1 MKLGV
6 IDYGASNIF
15 SVVRALNS
23 LGASTKIV
31 KTPEDF
37 KNTDKLVF
45 PGQGSMGAC
54 SKKLSENNLTN
65 NRVPIAAI
73 IYDYKNQKIIA
84 RATNTNSP
92 IGHAELEA
100 IREALEIKKTN
111 RLDDCDIYVTIE
123 PCLMCATAISKCH
136 MRRIYFGAED
146 KLSLIHISE
155 PTRPY

>member
-1 MKLGV
+1 ML
-6 IDYGASNIF
+6 ST
-15 SVVRALNS
+15 
-23 LGASTKIV
+23 STKKIFDEV
-31 KTPEDF
+31 IE
-37 KNTDKLVF
+37 L
-45 PGQGSMGAC
+45 
-54 SKKLSENNLTN
+54 SKSNLTN

-111 RLDDCDIYVTIE
+111 RHDDCDIYVTIE
-123 PCLMCATAISKCH
+123 PCLMCATALSKCH

-146 KLSLIHISE
+146 KKGGAILNGPRVFENENLRKVDVISHIEEEKTSNLLKKFF
-155 PTRPY
+155 TSKRNN

>member
-1 MKLGV
+1 MLSK
-6 IDYGASNIF
+6 
-15 SVVRALNS
+15 
-23 LGASTKIV
+23 STKKIFDEV
-31 KTPEDF
+31 IE
-37 KNTDKLVF
+37 
-45 PGQGSMGAC
+45 
-54 SKKLSENNLTN
+54 LSENNLTN

-73 IYDYKNQKIIA
+73 IFDYKNQKIIA

-123 PCLMCATAISKCH
+123 TCLMCATAISKCH

-146 KLSLIHISE
+146 KKGGAILNGPRLFENENLKKVNVISHIEEEKTSNLLKKFF
-155 PTRPY
+155 TSKRNN

>member
-1 MKLGV
+1 MLRSATKKIFDEV
-6 IDYGASNIF
+6 I
-15 SVVRALNS
+15 
-23 LGASTKIV
+23 
-31 KTPEDF
+31 E
-37 KNTDKLVF
+37 
-45 PGQGSMGAC
+45 
-54 SKKLSENNLTN
+54 LSENNLTN

-84 RATNTNSP
+84 RAANTNSP

-146 KLSLIHISE
+146 KKGGAILNGPRVFENENLKKVNVISHIEEEKTSNLLKKFF
-155 PTRPY
+155 TSKRNN

>member
-1 MKLGV
+1 MLSTATKKIFDEV
-6 IDYGASNIF
+6 I
-15 SVVRALNS
+15 
-23 LGASTKIV
+23 
-31 KTPEDF
+31 E
-37 KNTDKLVF
+37 
-45 PGQGSMGAC
+45 
-54 SKKLSENNLTN
+54 LSENNLTN
-65 NRVPIAAI
+65 DRVPIAAI

-146 KLSLIHISE
+146 KKGGAILNGPRVFINENLKKVNVISHIEEEKTSNLLKKFF
-155 PTRPY
+155 TSKRNN

>member
-1 MKLGV
+1 MLSK
-6 IDYGASNIF
+6 
-15 SVVRALNS
+15 
-23 LGASTKIV
+23 STKKIFDEV
-31 KTPEDF
+31 IE
-37 KNTDKLVF
+37 
-45 PGQGSMGAC
+45 
-54 SKKLSENNLTN
+54 LSEKNLTN

-84 RATNTNSP
+84 RAANTNSP

-146 KLSLIHISE
+146 KKGGAILNGPRVFENENLRKVDVISHIEEEKTSNLLKKFF
-155 PTRPY
+155 TSKRNN

>member
-1 MKLGV
+1 MLSK
-6 IDYGASNIF
+6 
-15 SVVRALNS
+15 
-23 LGASTKIV
+23 STKKIFDEV
-31 KTPEDF
+31 IE
-37 KNTDKLVF
+37 
-45 PGQGSMGAC
+45 
-54 SKKLSENNLTN
+54 LSENNLTN
-65 NRVPIAAI
+65 NRIPIAAI

-100 IREALEIKKTN
+100 MREALEIKKTN

-146 KLSLIHISE
+146 KKGGAILNGPRVFENENLKKVNVISHIEEEKTSNLLKKFF
-155 PTRPY
+155 TSKRNN

>member
-1 MKLGV
+1 MLSK
-6 IDYGASNIF
+6 
-15 SVVRALNS
+15 
-23 LGASTKIV
+23 STKKIFDEV
-31 KTPEDF
+31 IE
-37 KNTDKLVF
+37 
-45 PGQGSMGAC
+45 
-54 SKKLSENNLTN
+54 LSENNLTN
-65 NRVPIAAI
+65 NKDPIAAI

-123 PCLMCATAISKCH
+123 PCLMCANSIRKCH

-146 KLSLIHISE
+146 KKGGAILNGPRVFENENLRKVDVISHIEEEKTSNLLKKFF
-155 PTRPY
+155 TSKRNN

>member
-1 MKLGV
+1 MLSK
-6 IDYGASNIF
+6 
-15 SVVRALNS
+15 
-23 LGASTKIV
+23 STKKIFDEV
-31 KTPEDF
+31 IE
-37 KNTDKLVF
+37 
-45 PGQGSMGAC
+45 
-54 SKKLSENNLTN
+54 LSENNLIN
-65 NRVPIAAI
+65 DRVPIAAI

-146 KLSLIHISE
+146 KKGGAILNGPRVFENENLKKVNVISHIEEEKTSNLLKKFF
-155 PTRPY
+155 TSKRNN

>member
-1 MKLGV
+1 MLSK
-6 IDYGASNIF
+6 
-15 SVVRALNS
+15 
-23 LGASTKIV
+23 STKKIFDEV
-31 KTPEDF
+31 IE
-37 KNTDKLVF
+37 
-45 PGQGSMGAC
+45 
-54 SKKLSENNLTN
+54 LSENNLTN

-146 KLSLIHISE
+146 KKGGAILNGPRVFENKNLKKVNVISHIEEVKTSNLLKKFF
-155 PTRPY
+155 TSKRNN

>member
-1 MKLGV
+1 MLSKTTKKIFDEV
-6 IDYGASNIF
+6 I
-15 SVVRALNS
+15 
-23 LGASTKIV
+23 
-31 KTPEDF
+31 E
-37 KNTDKLVF
+37 
-45 PGQGSMGAC
+45 
-54 SKKLSENNLTN
+54 LSENNLTN
-65 NRVPIAAI
+65 DRVPIAAI

-100 IREALEIKKTN
+100 IREALDIKKTN

-146 KLSLIHISE
+146 KKGGAILNGPRVFENENLKKVNVISHIEEEKTSNLLKKFF
-155 PTRPY
+155 TSKRNN

>member
-1 MKLGV
+1 MLRSATKKIFDEV
-6 IDYGASNIF
+6 I
-15 SVVRALNS
+15 
-23 LGASTKIV
+23 
-31 KTPEDF
+31 E
-37 KNTDKLVF
+37 
-45 PGQGSMGAC
+45 
-54 SKKLSENNLTN
+54 LSENNLVN

-84 RATNTNSP
+84 RAANTNSP

-146 KLSLIHISE
+146 KKGGAIINGPRVFEHKNLRKVEVISHIEEEKTSNLLKKFF
-155 PTRPY
+155 TSKRNN

>member
-1 MKLGV
+1 MLSK
-6 IDYGASNIF
+6 
-15 SVVRALNS
+15 
-23 LGASTKIV
+23 STKKIFDEV
-31 KTPEDF
+31 IE
-37 KNTDKLVF
+37 
-45 PGQGSMGAC
+45 
-54 SKKLSENNLTN
+54 LSENNLIN
-65 NRVPIAAI
+65 DRVQIAAI

-146 KLSLIHISE
+146 KKGGAILNGPRVFENENLKRVNVISHIEEEKTSNLLKKFF
-155 PTRPY
+155 TSKRNN

>member
-1 MKLGV
+1 MLSK
-6 IDYGASNIF
+6 
-15 SVVRALNS
+15 
-23 LGASTKIV
+23 STKKIFDEV
-31 KTPEDF
+31 IE
-37 KNTDKLVF
+37 
-45 PGQGSMGAC
+45 
-54 SKKLSENNLTN
+54 LSENNLTN

-146 KLSLIHISE
+146 KKGGAILNGPRVFENENLKKVNIVSHIEEEKTSNLLKKFF
-155 PTRPY
+155 TSKRNN

>member
-1 MKLGV
+1 MLSK
-6 IDYGASNIF
+6 
-15 SVVRALNS
+15 
-23 LGASTKIV
+23 STKKIFDEV
-31 KTPEDF
+31 IE
-37 KNTDKLVF
+37 
-45 PGQGSMGAC
+45 
-54 SKKLSENNLTN
+54 LSENNLTN

-123 PCLMCATAISKCH
+123 PCLMCATEISKCH

-146 KLSLIHISE
+146 KKGGAILNGPRVFENENLKKVNVISHIEEEKTSNLLKKFF
-155 PTRPY
+155 TSKRNN

>member
-1 MKLGV
+1 MLSK
-6 IDYGASNIF
+6 
-15 SVVRALNS
+15 
-23 LGASTKIV
+23 STKKIFDEV
-31 KTPEDF
+31 IE
-37 KNTDKLVF
+37 
-45 PGQGSMGAC
+45 
-54 SKKLSENNLTN
+54 LSENNLTN

-73 IYDYKNQKIIA
+73 IFDYKNQKIIA

-146 KLSLIHISE
+146 KKGGAILNGPRVFINENLKKVNVISHIEEEKTSNLLKKFF
-155 PTRPY
+155 TSKRNN

>member
-1 MKLGV
+1 MLSK
-6 IDYGASNIF
+6 
-15 SVVRALNS
+15 
-23 LGASTKIV
+23 STKKIFDEV
-31 KTPEDF
+31 IE
-37 KNTDKLVF
+37 
-45 PGQGSMGAC
+45 
-54 SKKLSENNLTN
+54 LSENNLTK

-146 KLSLIHISE
+146 KKGGAILNGPRVFVNENLKKVNVISHIEEEKTSKLLKKFF
-155 PTRPY
+155 TSKRNN

>member
-1 MKLGV
+1 MLSK
-6 IDYGASNIF
+6 
-15 SVVRALNS
+15 
-23 LGASTKIV
+23 STKKIFDEV
-31 KTPEDF
+31 IE
-37 KNTDKLVF
+37 
-45 PGQGSMGAC
+45 
-54 SKKLSENNLTN
+54 LSENNLVN

-111 RLDDCDIYVTIE
+111 RLDDCDMYVTIE

-146 KLSLIHISE
+146 KKGGAILNGPRVFENENLKKVNVISHIEEEKTSNLLKKFF
-155 PTRPY
+155 TSKRNN

>member
-1 MKLGV
+1 MLSK
-6 IDYGASNIF
+6 
-15 SVVRALNS
+15 
-23 LGASTKIV
+23 STKKIFDEV
-31 KTPEDF
+31 IE
-37 KNTDKLVF
+37 
-45 PGQGSMGAC
+45 
-54 SKKLSENNLTN
+54 LSENNLTN

-146 KLSLIHISE
+146 KKGGAILNGPRVFENENLKKVNVISHIEEEKTSNLLKKFFASK
-155 PTRPY
+155 RNN

>member
-1 MKLGV
+1 MLSTATKKIFDEV
-6 IDYGASNIF
+6 I
-15 SVVRALNS
+15 
-23 LGASTKIV
+23 
-31 KTPEDF
+31 E
-37 KNTDKLVF
+37 
-45 PGQGSMGAC
+45 
-54 SKKLSENNLTN
+54 LSENNLTN

-84 RATNTNSP
+84 RAANTNSP

-146 KLSLIHISE
+146 KKGGAILNGPRVFENENLRKVDVISHIEEEKTSNLLKKFF
-155 PTRPY
+155 TSKRNN

>member
-1 MKLGV
+1 MLSK
-6 IDYGASNIF
+6 
-15 SVVRALNS
+15 
-23 LGASTKIV
+23 STKKIFDEV
-31 KTPEDF
+31 IE
-37 KNTDKLVF
+37 
-45 PGQGSMGAC
+45 
-54 SKKLSENNLTN
+54 LSENNLTT

-92 IGHAELEA
+92 IGHAELEV

-146 KLSLIHISE
+146 KKGGAILNGPRVFENKNLKKVNVISHIEEVKTSNLLKKFF
-155 PTRPY
+155 TSKRNN

>member
-1 MKLGV
+1 MLRSATKKIFDEV
-6 IDYGASNIF
+6 I
-15 SVVRALNS
+15 
-23 LGASTKIV
+23 
-31 KTPEDF
+31 E
-37 KNTDKLVF
+37 
-45 PGQGSMGAC
+45 
-54 SKKLSENNLTN
+54 LSENNLTN

-146 KLSLIHISE
+146 KKGGAILNGPRIFENQNLKKVNVISHIEEEKTSNLLKKFF
-155 PTRPY
+155 TSKRNN

>member
-1 MKLGV
+1 MLSK
-6 IDYGASNIF
+6 
-15 SVVRALNS
+15 
-23 LGASTKIV
+23 STKKIFDEV
-31 KTPEDF
+31 IE
-37 KNTDKLVF
+37 
-45 PGQGSMGAC
+45 
-54 SKKLSENNLTN
+54 LSENNLTN

-100 IREALEIKKTN
+100 IRAALEIKKTN

-146 KLSLIHISE
+146 KKGGAILNGPRVFENENLKKVNVISHIEEEKTSNLLKKFF
-155 PTRPY
+155 TSKRNN

>member
-1 MKLGV
+1 MLSK
-6 IDYGASNIF
+6 
-15 SVVRALNS
+15 
-23 LGASTKIV
+23 STKKIFDEV
-31 KTPEDF
+31 IE
-37 KNTDKLVF
+37 
-45 PGQGSMGAC
+45 
-54 SKKLSENNLTN
+54 LSENNLTN
-65 NRVPIAAI
+65 DRVPIAAI

-100 IREALEIKKTN
+100 IREALDIKKTN

-146 KLSLIHISE
+146 KKGGAILNGPRLFENENLKKVNVISHIEEEKTSNLLKKFF
-155 PTRPY
+155 TSKRNN

>member
-1 MKLGV
+1 MLSK
-6 IDYGASNIF
+6 
-15 SVVRALNS
+15 
-23 LGASTKIV
+23 STKKIFDEV
-31 KTPEDF
+31 IE
-37 KNTDKLVF
+37 
-45 PGQGSMGAC
+45 
-54 SKKLSENNLTN
+54 LSENNLTK

-100 IREALEIKKTN
+100 IRAALEIKKTN

-146 KLSLIHISE
+146 KKGGAILNGPRVFENENLKKVNVISHIEEEKTSNLLKKFF
-155 PTRPY
+155 TSKRNN